1 MYHFGHI
8 IVLLE
13 ETMDQRS
20 MYSSASQPSV
30 LQTNKVL
37 RNTYMLLAMT
47 LAFSAVC
54 AGIAMAVGIS
64 PMMSLVMT
72 IGAFI
77 TLFVVQKKAD
87 SASGIYWVF
96 AFTGLMGASLGYTL
110 NFYLGVAGP
119 GLIMEAL
126 GATALV
132 FFALSGYALTTKKD
146 FSFMGGF
153 LVVGLVVVLVAAIA
167 NIFFAV
173 PAVSLA
179 ISAAIVF
186 IMSGFILFDTS
197 RIIHGGET
205 NYIRATVSL
214 YLNIYNLFTSILH
227 LLGAFGG
234 DD

>member
-1 MYHFGHI
+1 
-8 IVLLE
+8 
-13 ETMDQRS
+13 MDQRS

-132 FFALSGYALTTKKD
+132 FFALSAYALTTKKD

-214 YLNIYNLFTSILH
+214 YLNIYNLCTSILH

>member
-1 MYHFGHI
+1 MYAG
-8 IVLLE
+8 
-13 ETMDQRS
+13 
-20 MYSSASQPSV
+20 ASQQSV

-64 PMMSLVMT
+64 PIMSLVMT

-110 NFYLGVAGP
+110 QFYLAMGGP
-119 GLIMEAL
+119 GLIMQAL

-146 FSFMGGF
+146 FSFLGGF
-153 LVVGLVVVLVAAIA
+153 LIVGLVVAIVAGIA
-167 NIFFAV
+167 NIFFMV
-173 PAVSLA
+173 PAVSLS

-197 RIIHGGET
+197 RIVNGGET
-205 NYIRATVSL
+205 NYIRATVSM
-214 YLNIYNLFTSILH
+214 YLNIYNLFTAILH
-227 LLGAFGG
+227 LLGAFGS